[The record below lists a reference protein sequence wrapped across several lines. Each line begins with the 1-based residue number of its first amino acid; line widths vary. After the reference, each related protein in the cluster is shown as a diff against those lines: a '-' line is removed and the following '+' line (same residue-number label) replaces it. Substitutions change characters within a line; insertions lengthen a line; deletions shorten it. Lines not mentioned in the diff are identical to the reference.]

1 VIAFVKFRPGQQ
13 LPRSTARVSAI
24 VLAMALAQAASA
36 TPPTTSARPTQI
48 VEHLVLP
55 GERLQEISERYD
67 VTPQDIVRW
76 NQLDPTRPILRVNHA
91 LKVHAINPPPPRVKV
106 NYRIRPGDS
115 WSRIAR
121 NHQVNEAHLR
131 KRWNP
136 KMGSVLRAGEHLTI
150 WVEGSSP
157 SAVVESDTSPNG
169 GQSQSIGKPTRG
181 RIQGL
186 AQLPVRP
193 DLYTVRTPQH
203 SYGGAHAIALV
214 QQGVQAFRS
223 SSGFEGPIWIG
234 DMSQR
239 HGGRFRPHRSHQSGR
254 DVDIRLLLQSDLPST
269 TIPTQSDQVDWDS
282 TWKLV
287 KAMLDTGQVVFIFL
301 SNTRQKHLHAAAVRA
316 GASPEFLTEV
326 MQYPRRAA
334 TAIIRHSRG
343 HTKHFHVRF
352 TCADYEAR
360 CRD

>member
-1 VIAFVKFRPGQQ
+1 MIA
-13 LPRSTARVSAI
+13 TALTAAPV
-24 VLAMALAQAASA
+24 ASA
-36 TPPTTSARPTQI
+36 TPPTTHANATQL
-48 VEHLVLP
+48 VQHQVLP
-55 GERLQEISERYD
+55 GERLQEIAERYD

-76 NQLDPTRPILRVNHA
+76 NDLDATRPIIRVGRP
-91 LKVHAINPPPPRVKV
+91 LKIHAINPPPPRVKV
-106 NYRIRPGDS
+106 NYRIRTGDS

-121 NHQVNEAHLR
+121 VHQVNESHLR

-136 KMGSVLRAGEHLTI
+136 KMGDMLRANERLTI
-150 WVEGSSP
+150 WVEGTAP
-157 SAVVESDTSPNG
+157 SAADAAETTSSN

-186 AQLPVRP
+186 MQLPVRP
-193 DLYTVRTPQH
+193 NLYTVRTPQH
-203 SYGGAHAIALV
+203 SYGGAHAIALI
-214 QQGVQAFRS
+214 QQGIEAFRT
-223 SSGFEGPIWIG
+223 SSGFAGPIWIG

-254 DVDIRLLLQSDLPST
+254 DVDIRLLLQGDLPPT
-269 TIPTQSDQVDWDS
+269 TVPTRSDQVDWDS

-316 GASPEFLTEV
+316 GESPEFLTEV

-352 TCADYEAR
+352 TCADEETR

>member
-1 VIAFVKFRPGQQ
+1 MKFRPRTHPKG
-13 LPRSTARVSAI
+13 A
-24 VLAMALAQAASA
+24 LAFLAAALLLAQAAITTPA
-36 TPPTTSARPTQI
+36 TANATTTQL
-48 VEHLVLP
+48 VQHEVLP
-55 GERLQEISERYD
+55 GERLHEIAGRYD

-76 NQLDPTRPILRVNHA
+76 NQLDPSRPILRVGHSLKIHA
-91 LKVHAINPPPPRVKV
+91 LDPPPPRVKI

-121 NHQVNEAHLR
+121 THQVNESHLR

-136 KMGSVLRAGEHLTI
+136 KMGSVLRAGERLTV
-150 WVEGSSP
+150 WVEGSP
-157 SAVVESDTSPNG
+157 SNAAEASGTNDASGDG
-169 GQSQSIGKPTRG
+169 GASQSVGKPTRG
-181 RIQGL
+181 RVQGL
-186 AQLPVRP
+186 MQLPVRP

-203 SYGGAHAIALV
+203 SYGSAHAIALI
-214 QQGVQAFRS
+214 QQGVEAFRT
-223 SSGFEGPIWIG
+223 SSGFAGSIWIG

-239 HGGRFRPHRSHQSGR
+239 HGGRFRPHHSHQSGR
-254 DVDIRLLLQSDLPST
+254 DVDIRLLLRGDLPAT
-269 TIPTQSDQVDWDS
+269 TIPERSDQVDWDS

-301 SNTRQKHLHAAAVRA
+301 SSSRQKHLHAAALRA
-316 GASPEFLTEV
+316 GASPELLAEV
-326 MQYPRRAA
+326 VQYPRRAA